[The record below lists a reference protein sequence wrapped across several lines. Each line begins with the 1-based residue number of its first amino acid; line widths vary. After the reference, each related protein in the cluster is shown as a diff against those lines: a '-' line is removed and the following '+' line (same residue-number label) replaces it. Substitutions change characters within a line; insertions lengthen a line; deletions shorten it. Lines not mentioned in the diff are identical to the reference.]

1 MRRLLARLP
10 YRSDLA
16 VAALMVATI
25 LLMIIPLPTIL
36 VDMLLSLSLGSAVL
50 LLMVG
55 FYLRSP
61 VEFSTLPAVILITTV
76 FRLAL
81 AIATTRLI
89 LLQADAGE
97 IVRVF
102 GEFVVG
108 GNIVVGLV
116 VFLIITVVQF
126 VVITKGS
133 ERVAEVAARFTLDA
147 MPGKQMAIDA
157 DLRAGDIDQP
167 EARRRRSALERESQ
181 LFGAM
186 DGAMKF
192 VKGDA
197 IAGLVI
203 IVVNLIGGLAVG
215 TTQHGMSLGQA
226 AHTFSILTV
235 GDGLVS
241 QIPALFVSIT
251 AGIVVTRVAGGEN
264 STADSLGGEI
274 TGQLLAEPRAL
285 WLAAV
290 VAFLLG
296 LIPGFP
302 MIILFALAAGLFLL
316 GTAAAR
322 RRRGEAERVEEARA
336 AAAAPDAESA
346 VDAPVPPGR
355 VRLLL
360 APALLESIPAP
371 RLRAALAAA
380 GAAAASATGAP
391 VPGVSPQP
399 EEGLPEGGF
408 RLEVDTVPI
417 AEGVLPPDSVL
428 LRDEPENAALAG
440 VPLAEG
446 AELPGL
452 PRPLWAGR
460 EHLPALVST
469 GIGHAEPPEI
479 LAEIAGRALRRHAAQ
494 FVGLQEA
501 RAMIGHLEGSYGDLV
516 REALRAV
523 PLQRAAE
530 VMRRLLEEGVSVRNM
545 RGLLEGFVEHGDRE
559 SDAAGLAEASR
570 AGLRRQICHAHVD
583 RDRVIPAFVMDAG
596 SEETVRASVRHTPAG
611 TFLALPEGMAAALAE
626 RLRAELVS
634 SNGPQPVILCALDIR
649 RHIRSLLVNN
659 GVDVSVLSFQDLS
672 PEFTVQPLGS
682 VRLHGA
688 PGDAVVQRV
697 VPGTADAASFR
708 MTTSDA
714 A

>member
-1 MRRLLARLP
+1 MGGFLARLP
-10 YRSDLA
+10 FRSDLA
-16 VAALMVATI
+16 VAALMVSTI
-25 LLMIIPLPTIL
+25 LLMIIPLPTMV
-36 VDMLLSLSLGSAVL
+36 VDLLLSLSLGTAVL

-61 VEFSTLPAVILITTV
+61 VDFSTLPAVILITTV

-108 GNIVVGLV
+108 GNIIVGLV

-157 DLRAGDIDQP
+157 DLRAGDIDQAQ
-167 EARRRRSALERESQ
+167 ARSRRSALERESS

-215 TTQHGMSLGQA
+215 TTQHGMSLAQA
-226 AHTFSILTV
+226 AHTFSILTI

-251 AGIVVTRVAGGEN
+251 AGIVVTRVAGAEN
-264 STADSLGGEI
+264 STADSLGSEI
-274 TGQLLAEPRAL
+274 TGQLLSEPRAL

-290 VAFLLG
+290 VAALLG

-302 MIILFALAAGLFLL
+302 TVILLALAAGLFLL
-316 GTAAAR
+316 GSAAAR
-322 RRRGEAERVEEARA
+322 RRRAQTLAQEEAALA
-336 AAAAPDAESA
+336 AGPVAAEPAA
-346 VDAPVPPGR
+346 DAPVPPGR

-360 APALLESIPAP
+360 SPALLAAMPP
-371 RLRAALAAA
+371 GRLRIALAAA
-380 GAAAASATGAP
+380 ANSGAEATGAP
-391 VPGVSPQP
+391 IPGVAFEAQVDLSGQ
-399 EEGLPEGGF
+399 EF

-417 AEGVLPPDSVL
+417 AEGALPEDAVL
-428 LRDEPENAALAG
+428 LRDDAENAALAG
-440 VPLAEG
+440 VFLTSG
-446 AELPGL
+446 VDLPGL
-452 PRPLWAGR
+452 PAPLWAAR
-460 EHLPALVST
+460 EHLPALAAA
-469 GIGHAEPPEI
+469 GIGHAEAPEV
-479 LAEIAGRALRRHAAQ
+479 LAEIVGRALRRHAAQ
-494 FVGLQEA
+494 FVGLQET
-501 RAMIGHLEGSYGDLV
+501 RAMIGHLEAAYGDLV

-530 VMRRLLEEGVSVRNM
+530 VLRRLLDEGVSVRNM
-545 RGLLEGFVEHGDRE
+545 RGLLESFVEHGDRE
-559 SDAAGLAEASR
+559 TDPSTLAEVSR
-570 AGLRRQICHAHVD
+570 AGLRRQICRAHAD
-583 RDRVIPAFVMDAG
+583 RARVIPAFVMDAA
-596 SEETVRASVRHTPAG
+596 SEETVRGAVRHTPAG
-611 TFLALPEGMAAALAE
+611 TFLALPEGTASALAE
-626 RLRAELVS
+626 RLRAELAS

-659 GVDVSVLSFQDLS
+659 GVDVAVLSFQDLS

-682 VRLHGA
+682 VRLSGA
-688 PGDAVVQRV
+688 PGEAAVQRAM
-697 VPGTADAASFR
+697 PGEADAASFR
-708 MTTSDA
+708 MSTSDA